1 MPKAINFERL
11 SCLTWLYRSCLL
23 SISWIISRNSGCSQF
38 SKTQY
43 RDRPVFITFHI
54 WGLGQLL
61 FLEIYA
67 EMLLLAYKKKVSK
80 SSKNIYSILKYDY
93 AIWYLKVP
101 LLIKTKFLLMDQ
113 WSLCIFVKVLFWTL
127 LLSSTIV
134 PSFLKS
140 FFDNKQNLKRLIL
153 NNWIRQTVDAANPE
167 KK

>member
-38 SKTQY
+38 SNTQY
-43 RDRPVFITFHI
+43 RDTSFHHI
-54 WGLGQLL
+54 SHLGVGSTS
-61 FLEIYA
+61 FPWNICRRK
-67 EMLLLAYKKKVSK
+67 LLLAYKKKVSK
-80 SSKNIYSILKYDY
+80 SAKNIYSILKYDY

-113 WSLCIFVKVLFWTL
+113 WSLCIFVKVLFRTL

-153 NNWIRQTVDAANPE
+153 NKWIRQTVDAANPE